1 MTKTLGVSLLAFMVA
16 GSANAQQIGDVFYI
30 DMENHNWTQPSGYT
44 GTAQIL
50 GNSAAPFINS
60 LVTPS
65 NPNSAMVSYA
75 SNYQNVPG
83 VHPSEPNYVWQEA
96 GVHGPLNDSQPY
108 PNNIVNAPNLSALLQ
123 SKYGTSG
130 WKSYQEDINLTPTT
144 GSVNQ
149 PGANSLTGAV
159 APQNQWTVP
168 YKNFSGTSAS
178 YTNPYNGSN
187 QYNFAAKHDG
197 QLFFTATNGGTSTT
211 PNWSPSNP
219 EAQYYAPLQQL
230 QTDLAGNTVARY
242 NLITPDQHN
251 DMHTALNTNF
261 TYNGVTYLAGTDE
274 EQIALGDNFLS
285 MVVPMIEASAA
296 FQNNGEIVIW
306 NDETEGETPTTAGMY
321 SSMEI
326 VISPLAK
333 GNAYDSAIQYD
344 HSSDL
349 LTLQEIFGVGSP
361 GALGGAAGATN
372 LSDLFRPGVIPTA
385 VPEPSTWAM
394 MALGFAGLAAAGLR
408 RGWRARLAL
417 GA

>member
-1 MTKTLGVSLLAFMVA
+1 
-16 GSANAQQIGDVFYI
+16 
-30 DMENHNWTQPSGYT
+30 
-44 GTAQIL
+44 
-50 GNSAAPFINS
+50 
-60 LVTPS
+60 
-65 NPNSAMVSYA
+65 MVSYA
-75 SNYQNVPG
+75 SNYQNVFDG
-83 VHPSEPNYVWQEA
+83 TQQVHPSEPNYVWQEA
-96 GVHGPLNDSQPY
+96 GVHGPLNDAQPY

-123 SKYGTSG
+123 AKYGTSG

-168 YKNFSGTSAS
+168 YNNFSGTSSS
-178 YTNPYNGSN
+178 YVNPYNGSN

-197 QLFFTATNGGTSTT
+197 QLFFTATNGGTATT
-211 PNWSPSNP
+211 PDWSPSNP

-230 QTDLAGNTVARY
+230 SADLSSNNVAKY
-242 NLITPDQHN
+242 NLITPDQYN
-251 DMHTALNTNF
+251 DMHTALNTDF
-261 TYNGVTYLAGTDE
+261 TYNGVTYAAHSDQ

-285 MVVPMIEASAA
+285 QIVPMIEKSTA

-306 NDETEGETPTTAGMY
+306 NDETEGETPATAGMY

-333 GNAYDSAIQYD
+333 GNAYDSTIQYD

-372 LSDLFRPGVIPTA
+372 LSDLFQPGVIPTA
-385 VPEPSTWAM
+385 VPETSTWAM
-394 MALGFAGLAAAGLR
+394 MALGFGGLAGAAAFR
-408 RGWRARLAL
+408 RGSRARLAL